1 MKNLSAI
8 IIGGTGQYGIHMA
21 QILLKKNYQ
30 VYVSTRYFKKISK
43 LRIDFP
49 KIKFLKLNIYNKYQ
63 IENILTKLNPEL
75 IFYFAGQSSPQV
87 SFKKKEETLK
97 SNFIGYKNVLE
108 IIYKNNLKSKF
119 LNATSSE
126 MYGHLKG
133 RIRLSSPKRPLN
145 PYGKAKK
152 KSFEIVKKFRK
163 KYKMKNY
170 NAILFNTESIY
181 RKKNFLIPKICLA
194 AINAFK
200 FNKKTSLNN
209 ILVSRE
215 WNWCEDQCKLL
226 IKFLE
231 KKPQDFILS
240 NGKSYSIKKMLTFA
254 FKYFNL
260 NYKDYIKVKNSSLSK
275 NEVLF
280 KKSKSEDCLRRNGIK
295 SKSNIFGKK
304 LIHKMI
310 KFYINEK

>member
-30 VYVSTRYFKKISK
+30 VYVSTRYFKKIRK

-97 SNFIGYKNVLE
+97 SNFIGCKNVLE

-133 RIRLSSPKRPLN
+133 RIGLSSPKRPLN

-200 FNKKTSLNN
+200 YNKKTSLNN

-280 KKSKSEDCLRRNGIK
+280 KKSKSEDCLRRNDIK
-295 SKSNIFGKK
+295 SKSNVFGKK

>member
-97 SNFIGYKNVLE
+97 SNFIGCKNVLE

-200 FNKKTSLNN
+200 YNKKTSLNN

-280 KKSKSEDCLRRNGIK
+280 KKSKSEDCLRRNDIK
-295 SKSNIFGKK
+295 SKSNVFGKK

>member
-97 SNFIGYKNVLE
+97 SNFIGCKNVLE

-133 RIRLSSPKRPLN
+133 RIGLSSPKRPLN

>member
-97 SNFIGYKNVLE
+97 SNFIGCKNVLE

-133 RIRLSSPKRPLN
+133 RIGLSSPKRPLN

-200 FNKKTSLNN
+200 YNKKTSLNN

-280 KKSKSEDCLRRNGIK
+280 KKSKSEDCLRRNDIK
-295 SKSNIFGKK
+295 SKSNVFGKK

>member
-97 SNFIGYKNVLE
+97 SNFIGCKNVLE

-280 KKSKSEDCLRRNGIK
+280 KKSKSEDCLRRNDIK
-295 SKSNIFGKK
+295 SKSNVFGKK